1 MEQIV
6 RIDQLVIG
14 KSYLEISANDAD
26 EDTLISSPDISDRFL
41 LLGEPYDH
49 KFTYSGTAKF
59 FKAIMLQSGRE
70 MNLSVND
77 CGIVSDGEPS
87 YYNNHRTFSCTDEE
101 WEEVKDM
108 SIEDFFVKY
117 KI

>member
-41 LLGEPYDH
+41 LLGGH
-49 KFTYSGTAKF
+49 T
-59 FKAIMLQSGRE
+59 II
-70 MNLSVND
+70 NLPTPEQLS
-77 CGIVSDGEPS
+77 
-87 YYNNHRTFSCTDEE
+87 FL
-101 WEEVKDM
+101 KL
-108 SIEDFFVKY
+108 
-117 KI
+117 

>member
-1 MEQIV
+1 
-6 RIDQLVIG
+6 
-14 KSYLEISANDAD
+14 
-26 EDTLISSPDISDRFL
+26 
-41 LLGEPYDH
+41 
-49 KFTYSGTAKF
+49 
-59 FKAIMLQSGRE
+59 MLQSGRE